1 MNYKTFNIIT
11 IGCQMNKSD
20 SERFFSYLLGKGL
33 KERGIYEADI
43 VILNTCGVRQS
54 AEDRVYGLVNN
65 IRNKNL
71 KSRIIITGCLSK
83 RKDVKR
89 RLKGKVNLFLPINE
103 LPNFLEILDSND
115 DIIEDVRNLD
125 KLREIKGEE
134 YLKIKPMYN
143 NNFSAFVPIG
153 NGCDNFCSYCV
164 VPYARGREVYRD
176 FKEIVNEVKDL
187 IKRGYKEINLIA
199 QNVNSYKSG
208 DKDFADL
215 IVEVNKIEGDFWI
228 RFSSSHPKD
237 LSDKLIKVIGKA
249 DKLVDHLHL
258 AVQSGDNGIL
268 EAMNRK
274 YTVEHYINLIKKVR
288 ESRPGIAI
296 TTDVIVGFP
305 GETEDQFK
313 NTKKLFETIKYDL
326 AYTAQYSPRP
336 YTVSYN
342 MDDNV
347 SLDDK
352 KRREKELLEVLRKTA
367 YENNKKYLNK
377 KIKVLVEGF
386 NSKGFYY
393 GKTSSY
399 KNVLFPKENNKDLV
413 GSFVE
418 VEIREIK
425 DFGLSGVFVKKY

>member
-1 MNYKTFNIIT
+1 MNYKNFNIIT

-20 SERFFSYLLGKGL
+20 SERFLSYLLEKGF
-33 KERGIYEADI
+33 KEKGMYEADI

-65 IRNKNL
+65 IRNKNP

-89 RLKGKVNLFLPINE
+89 RLRDKVDLFLPINE
-103 LPNFLEILDSND
+103 LPNFLEILDSNN
-115 DIIEDVRNLD
+115 DIIDNVRNLD

-134 YLKIKPMYN
+134 YLKIKPVYN

-176 FKEIVNEVKDL
+176 FKDIVNEVKDL
-187 IKRGYKEINLIA
+187 IKRGYREINLIA
-199 QNVNSYKSG
+199 QNVNSYKSK

-215 IVEVNKIEGDFWI
+215 IVEINKIEGDFWI

-237 LSDKLIKVIGKA
+237 LSDKLIKVIGESN
-249 DKLVDHLHL
+249 KLVNHLHL
-258 AVQSGDNGIL
+258 AVQSGDDEIL

-274 YTVEHYINLIKKVR
+274 YTADHYINLIKKVR
-288 ESRPGIAI
+288 KSRPGIAI

-305 GETEDQFK
+305 GETEEQFK
-313 NTKKLFETIKYDL
+313 NTKKLFESIKYDL

-352 KRREKELLEVLRKTA
+352 KRREKELLEVLKRTA
-367 YENNKKYLNK
+367 YENNSKYLDK
-377 KIKVLVEGF
+377 KVKVLVEGF

-399 KNVLFPKENNKDLV
+399 KNVLFPREKNKDLV